1 MSDQNLAKW
10 RKLALNLEGEI
21 NKVIVGQEKPIRLI
35 TNAIFSRGHVLLE
48 GDVGVGKTTIL
59 KAFARSIGGGYER
72 IEGTIDLMPNDLI
85 YHTYLG
91 EDGKP
96 RVSDGPVLKSGEDL
110 SIFFFKEINRAR
122 PQVHSLLLRIM
133 AERTL
138 SAFNKEYKFP
148 HLLVFA
154 DRNQV
159 EKEETFEIPSA
170 ARDRFMME
178 IPIVIPQQDE
188 IMTNLVFDT
197 KFHDADTLIE
207 GAKADLLKYDQLNKL
222 SEDIQ
227 DNITAST
234 KLKEYALN
242 LWKSTSNPELYGLK
256 ISDID
261 IKILIISGASP
272 RGISM
277 MMKCA
282 RVNAWMNDRTSLI
295 PEDIHSI
302 FHETI
307 AHRLV
312 FNPVYEL
319 RRTEIARELTDQILN
334 KVAAP

>member
-59 KAFARSIGGGYER
+59 KAIARSIGGGYER

-110 SIFFFKEINRAR
+110 SIFFFNEINRAR